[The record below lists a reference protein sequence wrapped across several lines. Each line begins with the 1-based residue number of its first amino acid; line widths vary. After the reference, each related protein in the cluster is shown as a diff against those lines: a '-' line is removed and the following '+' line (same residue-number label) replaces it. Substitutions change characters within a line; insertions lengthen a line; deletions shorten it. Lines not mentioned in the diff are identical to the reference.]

1 MIIFAYRYPIPAE
14 KINYIKI
21 TDMKRFFLLACT
33 CLAMAACSNPSKMAS
48 LAGSIVT
55 DAVCETGSGSQS
67 DVLEAVAG
75 KITTTYTLKFPANF
89 FQSESLLNITPVLV
103 YDGGEVVGPVLTLQG
118 DKIMDNY
125 NVISYKNGGEVSKT
139 VTFDY
144 KPGMEKA
151 ELELRAVAY
160 NADRSKQYKFPA
172 AYKIADGTNCTYML
186 VKTNGKP
193 SFESDGYQKIIL
205 EQKESQI
212 LYGINQSNVRNN
224 QLKTEQMKEFEQF
237 LKEAKADERKTIV
250 SNDIIAYASPDGSLN
265 LNSKLSGDRAKS
277 AETAFVKVIS
287 KKAKVKD
294 IPLNVSQIS
303 EDWEGFQE
311 LVQASDIEDKD
322 LILRVLSMYSDPAVR
337 EREIKNMSA
346 VFKTLADKVLPALRR
361 ARFVANVEYKNWT
374 DEELTQIINQ
384 NMDQLDEEALLYGAT
399 LFDKDDAKAEIYKA
413 AAKKFNSSRAYNN
426 LAALSLK
433 AGKTNE
439 AEGYLAKMNDR
450 SASHYNNMAVAAMQ
464 KGNFDAAAEYLAKAG
479 NLNEAKENMGA
490 LLILKGDYK
499 SAANALAGTGS
510 YNEALVNVLNGNLSE
525 ASAILGNGGCACKSY
540 LKAIIAARQGDN
552 AKAKEFLN
560 IAKKEEKYAKRAAND
575 IEFAKL

>member
-1 MIIFAYRYPIPAE
+1 
-14 KINYIKI
+14 
-21 TDMKRFFLLACT
+21 MKKSLILVCA

-48 LAGSIVT
+48 MAGSIVS
-55 DAVCETGSGSQS
+55 DAVCETGSGNNSE
-67 DVLEAVAG
+67 VLEAVAG
-75 KITTTYTLKFPANF
+75 KITATYTLKFPAGY
-89 FQSESLLNITPVLV
+89 FQSESLLNVTPVLV
-103 YDGGEVVGPVLTLQG
+103 YEGGEVVGPVLTLQG

-139 VTFDY
+139 VTFNY

-151 ELELRAVAY
+151 VLELRAVAY
-160 NADRSKQYKFPA
+160 NADRSKQYKFPV
-172 AYKIADGTNCTYML
+172 AYKVADGTNCTYML
-186 VKTNGKP
+186 VKTNGVP
-193 SFESDGYQKIIL
+193 SFESDEYQKIIR

-212 LYGINQSNVRNN
+212 LYNINQSNVRNN
-224 QLKTEQMKEFEQF
+224 QLRTEQMKEFEKF
-237 LKEAKADERKTIV
+237 LKEADEDERRTIV
-250 SNDIIAYASPDGSLN
+250 SNDIIAYASPDGSMS
-265 LNSKLSGDRAKS
+265 LNSKLSENRAKS

-287 KKAKVKD
+287 KKAAVKD

-346 VFKTLADKVLPALRR
+346 VFQTLADKVLPALRR

-413 AAKKFNSSRAYNN
+413 AAKKYNSSRAYNN

-433 AGKTNE
+433 AGKTGQ
-439 AEGYLAKMNDR
+439 AEEYLAKMGDK
-450 SASHYNNMAVAAMQ
+450 SASYYNNMAVAAMQ
-464 KGNFDAAAEYLAKAG
+464 KGNFDAATEYLAKAG
-479 NLNEAKENMGA
+479 DTDEAKENMGA

-499 SAANALAGTGS
+499 SAATALAGTNS
-510 YNEALVNVLNGNLSE
+510 FNEALVNVLNGNLDKASE
-525 ASAILGNGGCACKSY
+525 ILGNAGCACKSY
-540 LKAIIAARQGDN
+540 LKAIIAARQGN
-552 AKAKEFLN
+552 NTKAKELLEV
-560 IAKKEEKYAKRAAND
+560 AKKEAKYAERAAND